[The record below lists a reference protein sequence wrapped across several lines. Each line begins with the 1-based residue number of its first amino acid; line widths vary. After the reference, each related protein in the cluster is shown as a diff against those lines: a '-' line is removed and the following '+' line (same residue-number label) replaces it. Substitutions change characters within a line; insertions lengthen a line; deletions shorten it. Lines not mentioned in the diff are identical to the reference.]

1 MNLFLD
7 VKHTPKIQKYINL
20 NWRKD
25 HILAKNNKLIFWQ
38 HCFKKNKIDFLCELK
53 KKKLISILGIINQSR
68 DHKYSEI
75 SMAIWHAR
83 ETLSGIRIMSKIL
96 NSTHF
101 KTIKAT
107 TISKKARNLYKAM
120 GFNVNFFNNYYITH
134 LSKENQVITQN
145 LQKSLICQK
154 NQSEK
159 TPFFEVNKIFFYV
172 KKKNIR
178 KYTKWRF
185 LDHPIYKYFFIISE
199 DEKLILIFRV
209 VNVENRQF
217 IKVVDFIGSF
227 MNQKKFIDSLTI
239 FLKQNNFDYLEFLH
253 FGFEDKYIIKSGF
266 KKLNI
271 IKKQIMPIF
280 HEPYL
285 GLKNHKL
292 CCGIK
297 CISKSY
303 KLKIVR
309 ADGDSDRPSYN
320 L

>member
-7 VKHTPKIQKYINL
+7 IKHTPKIQKYINL
-20 NWRKD
+20 NWKKD
-25 HILAKNNKLIFWQ
+25 HILAKNKKLFFWQ
-38 HCFKKNKIDFLCELK
+38 YRFKKNKIDFLCEFK
-53 KKKLISILGIINQSR
+53 KKKIISILGIINQSR

-107 TISKKARNLYKAM
+107 TISKKVRNLYKAM

-134 LSKENQVITQN
+134 LNKENQVITQN
-145 LQKSLICQK
+145 LQKTSVGQK
-154 NQSEK
+154 NHTENL
-159 TPFFEVNKIFFYV
+159 PFFEVNKIFLYV
-172 KKKNIR
+172 KKKNIQ

-185 LDHPIYKYFFIISE
+185 LDHPIYKYFFIASK
-199 DEKLILIFRV
+199 DKKLILIFRI

-227 MNQKKFIDSLTI
+227 MNQKKFINSLAT

-253 FGFEDKYIIKSGF
+253 FGSEDKYIIKSSF

-271 IKKQIMPIF
+271 TKKQIMPIF

-297 CISKSY
+297 CISKSH

>member
-7 VKHTPKIQKYINL
+7 IKHTPKIQKYINL
-20 NWRKD
+20 NWKKD
-25 HILAKNNKLIFWQ
+25 HILAKNNKLFFWQ
-38 HCFKKNKIDFLCELK
+38 HGFKKNKIDFICEFK
-53 KKKLISILGIINQSR
+53 KKKIISILGIINQSR

-134 LSKENQVITQN
+134 LSKQNQVITQN
-145 LQKSLICQK
+145 LQKSSVDQK
-154 NQSEK
+154 NHSEK
-159 TPFFEVNKIFFYV
+159 IPFFEMDKIFLYA
-172 KKKNIR
+172 KKKNIQ

-199 DEKLILIFRV
+199 DKKLILIFRV

-227 MNQKKFIDSLTI
+227 MNQKKFINSLAT

-253 FGFEDKYIIKSGF
+253 FGFEDKYIITSDF

-280 HEPYL
+280 HAPYL